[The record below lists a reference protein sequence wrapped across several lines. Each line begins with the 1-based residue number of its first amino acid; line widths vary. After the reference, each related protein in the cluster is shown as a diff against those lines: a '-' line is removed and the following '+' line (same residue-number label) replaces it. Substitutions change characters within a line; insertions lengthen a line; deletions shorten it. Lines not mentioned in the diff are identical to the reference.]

1 MKWGAKVL
9 TQVNMINI
17 VDPLPHNLNFW
28 FEMVVL
34 TIKL

>member
-17 VDPLPHNLNFW
+17 VDPLPHNLIFGLKW
-28 FEMVVL
+28 
-34 TIKL
+34 